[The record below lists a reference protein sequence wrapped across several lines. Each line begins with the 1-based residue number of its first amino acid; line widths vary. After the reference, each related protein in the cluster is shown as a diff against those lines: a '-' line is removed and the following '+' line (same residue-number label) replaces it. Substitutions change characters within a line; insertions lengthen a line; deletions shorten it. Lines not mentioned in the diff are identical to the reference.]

1 MWGHLGPEVPTRCAS
16 AEGSYE
22 SDDVFEGEDPKYEP
36 DILDGQIIENAIR
49 VLPDISRRV
58 LKAVYIQY
66 PYHRKHNVAQR
77 LRISVDRLEA
87 ELISAKRRLGRELER
102 NTAGERRMAQGSTG
116 MRDSITSQ

>member
-66 PYHRKHNVAQR
+66 PYHRPHSIAQR
-77 LRISVDRLEA
+77 LKISTDRYESQLRKAQEA
-87 ELISAKRRLGRELER
+87 VAYFYK
-102 NTAGERRMAQGSTG
+102 QG
-116 MRDSITSQ
+116 